1 MDTATGPTD
10 YMLFIDGQAC
20 GILEA
25 KREGANL
32 GKQGGIYEGLL
43 ERNAQYVGDAGQC
56 FTPRPTI
63 LAMTKD
69 R

>member
-1 MDTATGPTD
+1 MKLRESTSLSPT
-10 YMLFIDGQAC
+10 YPK
-20 GILEA
+20 LEVET
-25 KREGANL
+25 REGANL
-32 GKQGGIYEGLL
+32 GKQGDIYEGLL
-43 ERNAQYVGDAGQC
+43 ERNAQDVGSAGQY